1 MKKLQ
6 KEKDE
11 ERSQLFSKM
20 SSAEKQTDVLIS
32 ELITSESRYSDP
44 QKVDYL
50 SSYSGGGISLVGE
63 LVSRKGS
70 SSKGLINLKGGG
82 INLKGGGG
90 NQPQGGGI
98 NLKGGVNLKGGRINL
113 NRGGFK
119 LKGGGINLN
128 GLESTSKGD
137 EITLRG

>member
-82 INLKGGGG
+82 INLKGGV
-90 NQPQGGGI
+90 I
-98 NLKGGVNLKGGRINL
+98 NRKGE
-113 NRGGFK
+113 
-119 LKGGGINLN
+119 
-128 GLESTSKGD
+128 ESTSRV
-137 EITLRG
+137 ESTSRGVELTSIGVDLNSRGAESTSMG

>member
-50 SSYSGGGISLVGE
+50 SSNSKGGGISLTGE
-63 LVSRKGS
+63 LASRGDHPQR
-70 SSKGLINLKGGG
+70 GVINLSGGG
-82 INLKGGGG
+82 INLKGG
-90 NQPQGGGI
+90 NQPQEWSQPQ
-98 NLKGGVNLKGGRINL
+98 GR
-113 NRGGFK
+113 
-119 LKGGGINLN
+119 
-128 GLESTSKGD
+128 
-137 EITLRG
+137 

>member
-50 SSYSGGGISLVGE
+50 SSYSGGG
-63 LVSRKGS
+63 
-70 SSKGLINLKGGG
+70 
-82 INLKGGGG
+82 
-90 NQPQGGGI
+90 
-98 NLKGGVNLKGGRINL
+98 
-113 NRGGFK
+113 
-119 LKGGGINLN
+119 
-128 GLESTSKGD
+128 
-137 EITLRG
+137 

>member
-50 SSYSGGGISLVGE
+50 SSYSRGGGISLAGE
-63 LVSRKGS
+63 LASRRES
-70 SSKGLINLKGGG
+70 SSKGVIILKGGG
-82 INLKGGGG
+82 INLKGG
-90 NQPQGGGI
+90 NQPQGGW
-98 NLKGGVNLKGGRINL
+98 NQPQGG
-113 NRGGFK
+113 
-119 LKGGGINLN
+119 
-128 GLESTSKGD
+128 
-137 EITLRG
+137 